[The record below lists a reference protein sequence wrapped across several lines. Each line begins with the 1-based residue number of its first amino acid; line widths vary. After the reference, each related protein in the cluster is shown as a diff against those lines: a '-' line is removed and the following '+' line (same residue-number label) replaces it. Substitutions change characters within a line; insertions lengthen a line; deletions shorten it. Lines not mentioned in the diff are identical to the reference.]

1 MHYLLFV
8 ESEHQYSFLKT
19 SLVCL
24 IIYCESSL
32 RLLSAILSAEYFQ
45 TLFLVIMHQEKRIKS
60 LKLGAFNNLIKTVS
74 KVFNVIISWTYLRP
88 HISPPPDCLV
98 ILIANLDLKVP
109 GLHTR
114 DGHDRSQLGS
124 SRRNLLQTFISV
136 SRNDKTKY
144 FGKMI

>member
-8 ESEHQYSFLKT
+8 ESEHQYSFFKT

-60 LKLGAFNNLIKTVS
+60 LKLGAFNNLIKTVF

-98 ILIANLDLKVP
+98 ILIVNLDLKVP
-109 GLHTR
+109 DSTLGTDMTGL
-114 DGHDRSQLGS
+114 S
-124 SRRNLLQTFISV
+124 SAPVEEICCKLLFPFPGMTKENISE
-136 SRNDKTKY
+136 K
-144 FGKMI
+144 